1 MVELYKRK
9 QTKRDKK
16 EMIQIERVNEID
28 TKEKERV
35 GEKECGVCVCVC
47 VWCVSPTECRERESL
62 NCVHVICRKISFDNE
77 IGTNEFQG

>member
-9 QTKRDKK
+9 QTKRYKK

-35 GEKECGVCVCVC
+35 GEKECGVRVCVCVC
-47 VWCVSPTECRERESL
+47 VVCQPNRVQRERE
-62 NCVHVICRKISFDNE
+62 RE
-77 IGTNEFQG
+77 